1 MGFYKTGQMAIHL
14 RSCLLIVL
22 FFSLMVLLVFCR
34 KLIKQDDCAVDAKTS
49 FSNQVININMGF
61 WVRKSKHFYLQILRF
76 RPHPAGGYEI
86 WFNGQ
91 YLDFLRFMRFLH
103 HSYPQLSYRRVMLRQ
118 QNDALLIQMEVS
130 R

>member
-1 MGFYKTGQMAIHL
+1 MGFHKTGQMAIYL

-22 FFSLMVLLVFCR
+22 FFSLIALLFFCR
-34 KLIKQDDCAVDAKTS
+34 KLIQQEHYAAETKSS
-49 FSNQVININMGF
+49 FSNESVNFNMGF
-61 WVRKSKHFYLQILRF
+61 WVRESKHFYLQILRF

-91 YLDFLRFMRFLH
+91 YLNFLRFMQFLH
-103 HSYPQLSYRRVMLRQ
+103 HSYPQLSYRRVMLSQ
-118 QNDALLIQMEVS
+118 KNDRLLIQMEVS